1 MVHRTRCLGP
11 GSWCLRVDSRHRVT
25 FPKALLLEMGWEVG
39 DTLLW
44 TLMEDGPIQVSSLN
58 LELRQKLAELNEL
71 RGIQGE
77 AFRVES
83 LAEEISALV
92 ERIYPLKSPISMDT
106 SGLPDSSG
114 APALI
119 EPQGAQSP
127 HRIDAILAW
136 VEGRKAAHLV
146 RKQHRQSKK
155 SGGR

>member
-1 MVHRTRCLGP
+1 
-11 GSWCLRVDSRHRVT
+11 
-25 FPKALLLEMGWEVG
+25 MGWEVG

-44 TLMEDGPIQVSSLN
+44 TLMDDRTIQVRSLN
-58 LELRQKLAELNEL
+58 LELRQKLADLNEV
-71 RGIQGE
+71 RTIQGE

-92 ERIYPLKSPISMDT
+92 ERIYPLKLPPSMGT
-106 SGLPDSSG
+106 SDLPDSSG
-114 APALI
+114 APAMS
-119 EPQGAQSP
+119 EPQDTQSP

-136 VEGRKAAHLV
+136 VEDRKAARLV